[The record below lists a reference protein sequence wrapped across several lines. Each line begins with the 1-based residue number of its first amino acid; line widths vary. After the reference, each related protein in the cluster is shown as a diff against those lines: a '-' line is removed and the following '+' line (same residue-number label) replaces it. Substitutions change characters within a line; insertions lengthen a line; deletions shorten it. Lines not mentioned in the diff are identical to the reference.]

1 MFARRFFS
9 TFSIDKSPILKPLI
23 APNVWVAP
31 NAVVVGNVNI
41 GSSSSVWFNA
51 VIRGDRDLIEIG
63 ERTNVQDGAVLHT
76 DPGVKMQIGNGVT
89 IGHMAMLHGCTI
101 GNNSLVGIGATV
113 LNRAVIGSNCLIG
126 ANALI
131 TEGKVIP
138 DGSLVVGTN
147 KIVRSLSPEEI
158 EGLTRNSKGYV
169 QNGERYIK
177 TFKESS

>member
-113 LNRAVIGSNCLIG
+113 LNR
-126 ANALI
+126 
-131 TEGKVIP
+131 
-138 DGSLVVGTN
+138 
-147 KIVRSLSPEEI
+147 
-158 EGLTRNSKGYV
+158 
-169 QNGERYIK
+169 
-177 TFKESS
+177 